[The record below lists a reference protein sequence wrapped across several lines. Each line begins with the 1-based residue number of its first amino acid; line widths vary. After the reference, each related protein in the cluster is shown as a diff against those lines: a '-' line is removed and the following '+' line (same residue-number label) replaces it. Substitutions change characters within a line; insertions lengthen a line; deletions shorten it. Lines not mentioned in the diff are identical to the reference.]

1 MRVVIVDRRGAVR
14 GSTVAT
20 TALVLFEI
28 DTHWSISPATWGGQ
42 EPSAPGRDRRG
53 PLSIWRTES
62 RPPGSHA
69 HGKWREALFLLGDR
83 TEIRR
88 PCQGS
93 RGATAHRVA
102 FAAHRSRHVAAPL
115 WHRSSAG
122 DPLARLRRNR
132 SGASC
137 RKPDR
142 SRPAAWR
149 EAFAPVEITSV
160 PMSPRGVLARTKT
173 GLGIAAS
180 SLIYAAGYEVTRR
193 VRAVVTA
200 SSRPGRS
207 RRSANRIDFGRRG
220 ASYGKPDGPPL
231 HPHNAGWPRHR
242 RRRGR
247 HQRRAETRR
256 PDRDE
261 DGRSQRLRSIEG

>member
-1 MRVVIVDRRGAVR
+1 MRMANGAKPSFCSATEPKSGDLAKEAEARQRIGLPSRLIDRGMLRRHYGIDRRLAIPSRACGEIDPVHLAASLIGRALRRGAR
-14 GSTVAT
+14 LFAT
-20 TALVLFEI
+20 
-28 DTHWSISPATWGGQ
+28 
-42 EPSAPGRDRRG
+42 
-53 PLSIWRTES
+53 
-62 RPPGSHA
+62 
-69 HGKWREALFLLGDR
+69 
-83 TEIRR
+83 
-88 PCQGS
+88 
-93 RGATAHRVA
+93 
-102 FAAHRSRHVAAPL
+102 
-115 WHRSSAG
+115 
-122 DPLARLRRNR
+122 
-132 SGASC
+132 
-137 RKPDR
+137 
-142 SRPAAWR
+142 
-149 EAFAPVEITSV
+149 VEITSV

-180 SLIYAAGYEVTRR
+180 SLIYAAGYEVARR